1 MIKTKATFFTLRYF
15 QFKDDLTLKV
25 NSAGFSNVRFFVVA
39 GVTIVKGG
47 LLFPGVAKTLE
58 DGVAG
63 TLEEGV
69 AGTFGSGGALQ
80 NSVAL
85 SAFILICK

>member
-1 MIKTKATFFTLRYF
+1 M
-15 QFKDDLTLKV
+15 

-39 GVTIVKGG
+39 GVTIVNGG
-47 LLFPGVAKTLE
+47 LLFPGVAGTLDDGVAGTLE

-63 TLEEGV
+63 TFDNG
-69 AGTFGSGGALQ
+69 GTLQ